1 MLRKN
6 KKTPVPT
13 IIGIDEVGRGC
24 LFGPVTAASF
34 SFNPLN
40 PIPKGLTDSKKLSPK
55 KRKALTE
62 ILLRD
67 HFAVISSVSSEEIDE
82 INILQ
87 ASLKAMEVSCIELI
101 QSLATADEFEVRIDG
116 VWTLKG
122 LDSKIKQVPI
132 IKGDLHDQ
140 AIGAASIVAKVYR
153 DELMEK
159 METYYPGYDLSKHK
173 GYPTKA
179 HKEALKKLGVTDQH
193 RRTFKGVSELL

>member
-1 MLRKN
+1 LLKKN
-6 KKTPVPT
+6 KKTFMPAV
-13 IIGIDEVGRGC
+13 IGIDEVGRGC

-40 PIPKGLTDSKKLSPK
+40 PVPEGLTDSKKLTPK
-55 KRKALTE
+55 KRKALAT
-62 ILLRD
+62 ILMRD
-67 HFAVISSVSSEEIDE
+67 HHVVLASISSEEIDD

-87 ASLKAMEVSCIELI
+87 ASLKAMEVSCLELMEK
-101 QSLATADEFEVRIDG
+101 LGAEVEVRIDG
-116 VWTLKG
+116 IWTLKG
-122 LDSKIKQVPI
+122 LDPKIKQVPI
-132 IKGDLHDQ
+132 VKGDLHDQ

>member
-1 MLRKN
+1 MKA
-6 KKTPVPT
+6 V
-13 IIGIDEVGRGC
+13 IGIDEVGRGC

-34 SFNPLN
+34 SFDPNNL
-40 PIPKGLTDSKKLSPK
+40 IPEGLTDSKKLTPK
-55 KRKALTE
+55 KRKALAE
-62 ILLRD
+62 ILMRD
-67 HFAVISSVSSEEIDE
+67 HHAVISSISSEEIDE

-87 ASLKAMEVSCIELI
+87 ASLKAMEVSCLELMEK
-101 QSLATADEFEVRIDG
+101 LGDEVEVRIDG

-122 LDSKIKQVPI
+122 LDPKVKQVPI
-132 IKGDLHDQ
+132 VKGDLHDQ

-159 METYYPGYDLSKHK
+159 MEAYYPGYDLSKHK

-179 HKEALKKLGVTDQH
+179 HKDALKKLGVTDQH

>member
-1 MLRKN
+1 MSKN
-6 KKTPVPT
+6 NDPVV
-13 IIGIDEVGRGC
+13 IGIDEVGRGC

-40 PIPKGLTDSKKLSPK
+40 PIPDGLTDSKKLTPK

-67 HFAVISSVSSEEIDE
+67 HHAVVASISSEEIDN

-101 QSLATADEFEVRIDG
+101 ESLEACDFEVRIDG

-122 LDSKIKQVPI
+122 LDPKIKQVPI
-132 IKGDLHDQ
+132 VKGDLHDQ

-179 HKEALKKLGVTDQH
+179 HKETLKKLGVTDQH
-193 RRTFKGVSELL
+193 RKTFKGVSELL